1 MACLTLT
8 KVESD
13 GFQVVYPGREATVYS
28 RTSRDRLTFEPV
40 QSVGDR
46 VIYTARRASRP
57 APAVIAVS
65 PEQTNADIDMA

>member
-1 MACLTLT
+1 M
-8 KVESD
+8 
-13 GFQVVYPGREATVYS
+13 VYPGGDATVYS

-57 APAVIAVS
+57 APAPALAVIAVS
-65 PEQTNADIDMA
+65 PEQTNADIDMARQT